1 MIKTHKRIGSVVN
14 FRYPKHGRY
23 KTLRDVIGV
32 VVDNGIGPNGP
43 YLTVDEVR
51 GGTRCFSTKKIVDM
65 WSAEKVKAWSQ

>member
-1 MIKTHKRIGSVVN
+1 MIKPQKRIGSVVN

-32 VVDNGIGPNGP
+32 VVDKGIGPNGP

-65 WSAEKVKAWSQ
+65 WSAEKVKACSQ

>member
-32 VVDNGIGPNGP
+32 VVDKGIGPNGP
-43 YLTVDEVR
+43 YLTGDEVR

-65 WSAEKVKAWSQ
+65 WSAEKVKACSQ

>member
-1 MIKTHKRIGSVVN
+1 MIKTHKRIGSIVN

-32 VVDNGIGPNGP
+32 VVDKGIGPNGP

-65 WSAEKVKAWSQ
+65 WSAKKVKACSQ

>member
-32 VVDNGIGPNGP
+32 VVDKGIGPNGP
-43 YLTVDEVR
+43 YLTVDEVG

-65 WSAEKVKAWSQ
+65 WSAEKVKACSQ